1 MRTKASQVTRDLR
14 ARLGE
19 IRPVN
24 GYLTDLRAVYGPTD
38 RVPDKAIGPYA
49 LVRVAN
55 DARTGTAV
63 RQATRLRTFEVEVVF
78 PRSAEEHELDDVHVD
93 ILRAL
98 GFGED
103 QPERKFP
110 GLVED
115 IDEAVPQFAEA
126 GRSFHTLTATIGVI
140 YVETYN

>member
-1 MRTKASQVTRDLR
+1 
-14 ARLGE
+14 
-19 IRPVN
+19 
-24 GYLTDLRAVYGPTD
+24 
-38 RVPDKAIGPYA
+38 
-49 LVRVAN
+49 
-55 DARTGTAV
+55 
-63 RQATRLRTFEVEVVF
+63 
-78 PRSAEEHELDDVHVD
+78 AEEHELDDVHVD

-115 IDEAVPQFAEA
+115 IDEAVAQFAEA
-126 GRSFHTLTATIGVI
+126 GRNFHTLTATIGVI